1 MPKRKVQTRE
11 RRYANATTAQEVEVH
26 AKEKGSD
33 QREKVCER
41 YDGRSR
47 FMPKR
52 KVQTRE
58 RRYANATTAQLVVD
72 VVRKILA
79 TK

>member
-1 MPKRKVQTRE
+1 MGSHCPTAVMVV
-11 RRYANATTAQEVEVH
+11 YALCLLFKKGGEVEVH

-41 YDGRSR
+41 YDG
-47 FMPKR
+47 
-52 KVQTRE
+52 
-58 RRYANATTAQLVVD
+58 TTCGGCGQED
-72 VVRKILA
+72 LA

>member
-1 MPKRKVQTRE
+1 
-11 RRYANATTAQEVEVH
+11 
-26 AKEKGSD
+26 
-33 QREKVCER
+33 
-41 YDGRSR
+41 
-47 FMPKR
+47 MPKR

-72 VVRKILA
+72 VVGKILA

>member
-1 MPKRKVQTRE
+1 MPKRKVQTK
-11 RRYANATTAQEVEVH
+11 VH

-41 YDGRSR
+41 YDG
-47 FMPKR
+47 
-52 KVQTRE
+52 
-58 RRYANATTAQLVVD
+58 TTCGGCGQED
-72 VVRKILA
+72 LA